1 MKPSSR
7 SYKNNQAAYSD
18 IFLNVD
24 NILKK
29 MLYYIFQGYHFKC
42 LLCKKIPKYFK
53 AKYDVRRH
61 LQDQHSGVGF
71 QCSLCGYLF
80 NRRSM
85 KHSCNASE
93 EDMEYVIRLTGEYG
107 EEAKQKL
114 HTFINEEQDGHWEY
128 VTYDEYTEE
137 HTRVRSKVVKKTE
150 PPIVPRSREE
160 CVSPISM
167 AEPDISLEEPPRIVK
182 QLETPRASSPTLS
195 DISSLSSYSFSSS
208 SGSSSSCSCSDSDSD
223 SDNDNDL
230 SKETEKVVEVKR
242 HKRTEM
248 KANEERVTEKE
259 TGREKNIEDKNNNR
273 KDNGK
278 ENEVEKEKCR
288 DTEKQKSKERSKKAT
303 NEIQKEIGKSN
314 VKEKEKVQGK
324 EIEKDKETEKVCD
337 YEKVKGGNTK
347 EKEPEKNKKVTDKRK
362 ETEKLSANGENV
374 KEKEVKSNENER
386 RKQNEKEN
394 TCQKNKGTKE
404 KEKNSNIKQKET
416 ENVKRIETMNVSNQ
430 SEKETE
436 NVKRIETMNVSNQSV
451 KETEN
456 VKRIETMNVSS
467 QSEKKEKVTTSNE
480 NDKEKYNKTHQKET
494 ENVERIEIM
503 TDSSKSEKEKV
514 TNSCEKEKEKGNQK
528 ENKCRNRNDKY
539 TNVEEQSKT
548 NQKDSRKDEDNE
560 INKTCNS
567 SSTNEKPKRKIS
579 IKEYEA
585 RKLVQPNELMITDL
599 NCDLEVDNI
608 MRDITNTYQFMQRQ
622 PISPVI
628 SEPQLNDAMNNE
640 MCIETA
646 NAVAGLEKELIK
658 EAEDKAIEEIS
669 ETVIEVAEFGM
680 INNEIDEIIEGV
692 VQDQRQEEDIVML
705 ERTVKRAEKR
715 KREELEDIDE
725 NKIARR
731 RLDENIRL
739 ESCGEKV
746 EREQME
752 MDDDLEVLRTIQS
765 QKVILNVGGARFE
778 TSRLTL
784 RRDPN
789 SLLAKLFTTE
799 SSIIPQGNS
808 VFIDRDAS
816 HFKIILNYLRY
827 DLEINPAILPKER
840 KYLLELKKECEYF
853 RVKGL
858 LKIVKRRLKYATQLY
873 GID

>member
-1 MKPSSR
+1 
-7 SYKNNQAAYSD
+7 
-18 IFLNVD
+18 
-24 NILKK
+24 
-29 MLYYIFQGYHFKC
+29 
-42 LLCKKIPKYFK
+42 
-53 AKYDVRRH
+53 
-61 LQDQHSGVGF
+61 
-71 QCSLCGYLF
+71 
-80 NRRSM
+80 M

-137 HTRVRSKVVKKTE
+137 HTCVRSKVVKKTE

-223 SDNDNDL
+223 SDNYNDL

-259 TGREKNIEDKNNNR
+259 TGREKNIKDKNNNR

-288 DTEKQKSKERSKKAT
+288 DSEKQKSKERSKKAT

-314 VKEKEKVQGK
+314 EKENVQGK

-416 ENVKRIETMNVSNQ
+416 ENVKRIETINVSN
-430 SEKETE
+430 
-436 NVKRIETMNVSNQSV
+436 
-451 KETEN
+451 
-456 VKRIETMNVSS
+456 

-528 ENKCRNRNDKY
+528 ENKCRNRNDKD
-539 TNVEEQSKT
+539 TNEEKQSKT

-567 SSTNEKPKRKIS
+567 SSINEKPKRKIS

-640 MCIETA
+640 MCNETA
-646 NAVAGLEKELIK
+646 TAVAGLEKELIK

-873 GID
+873 GMD